1 MDRSVL
7 NKRHDITGSPILRV
21 FRHQM
26 LARCLPLGNYRGGA
40 GFRCLVVFSFLHYI
54 GRPLFAILVRYE
66 RQLNALYTMREKL
79 RKRSSKEDPTH
90 GEGV

>member
-7 NKRHDITGSPILRV
+7 NKRNDLIGSPILRV

-40 GFRCLVVFSFLHYI
+40 GFRCLVIFSLLHYL
-54 GRPLFAILVRYE
+54 GRPLFGVLVRYE
-66 RQLNALYTMREKL
+66 RQLNALYRLREKL
-79 RKRSSKEDPTH
+79 RQGNVEQDPIH
-90 GEGV
+90 REGE